1 METGAYA
8 GALAAVIANHA
19 ARETRVMEI
28 IRINLGGNVK
38 SLGKWAQ

>member
-1 METGAYA
+1 VSS
-8 GALAAVIANHA
+8 AVIANRA
-19 ARETRVMEI
+19 GRKTRVMEI